1 MPLFATNSYII
12 FMPTIANIFTYID
25 FCPTFSNIIT
35 FTRKNMYSDG
45 VKSKQNSR
53 EVLSPLFKILFD
65 LYVFYLIF
73 ENSFKTAETA
83 DFNDILNFLPT
94 FANISIYVLTL
105 AFLSNNYQVIL
116 LY

>member
-1 MPLFATNSYII
+1 
-12 FMPTIANIFTYID
+12 
-25 FCPTFSNIIT
+25 
-35 FTRKNMYSDG
+35 MYSDG
-45 VKSKQNSR
+45 VKSEQHSR

-94 FANISIYVLTL
+94 FANIYRFYLSSFDKFFYLYICFYTNIYQH
-105 AFLSNNYQVIL
+105 FIQHE
-116 LY
+116 